1 MSDAATIEHAQRLRR
16 EGARRARVRDLWP
29 YARGHRRA
37 LAGALALSLVSTVA
51 SLAQPLVV
59 RELLD
64 AVTAGASLVPL
75 AAAIVGLFALGA
87 AATGASD
94 YVLSRT
100 GERLVRAVRE
110 RVARHLLRLPVTTV
124 ESERSGDLVARAT
137 VDSTLLREALTSGPL
152 QAITGVLTF
161 GGALVIMAL
170 LDPLLLLVALGT
182 TVLATVVML
191 GLSGR
196 VRRASEEAQQAV
208 GALSARLGGS
218 LRALRTVKA
227 NRAEDREGQALVA
240 HAREAAVAGTRL
252 ARLRALVQPITSFA
266 VQGSFLV
273 VLAVGGGRV
282 VAGDL
287 PVGDLVAFLL
297 LLLYLVMPLVQVFQF
312 VIGVQAGLA
321 ALDRIDHVVSAAP
334 EPGAEPAWPG
344 PEPAP
349 AEPASAEAVPAEPV
363 PAEPAEPADAH
374 ALPRGAAVALDDV
387 WARYPGAPEPVLRGV
402 GLTVAPGA
410 HLALV
415 GPSGAGKTT
424 ILAVLERFLVPEHG
438 IVTLDGVPL
447 AQWPLDRLRR
457 SIGYVEQDAPALG
470 GTVEDN
476 VRYARPE
483 ATADEV
489 AAAVRD
495 AQLAETLARLP
506 EGLATDVGEAGVRL
520 SGGERQRLAIAR
532 ALLARPRLLLLDEAT
547 SQVDAV
553 NELALREAVAAVAA
567 TGTTVIS
574 VSHRLST
581 VLAADQVAVLEDG
594 RVVACD
600 RHERLLER
608 SATYRRLAAA
618 QGLDGSGHAPGQVV
632 GRASR

>member
-321 ALDRIDHVVSAAP
+321 ALDRINHVVSAAP
-334 EPGAEPAWPG
+334 ELGAEPAWPG
-344 PEPAP
+344 REPAP
-349 AEPASAEAVPAEPV
+349 ADPAAAPAQPSA
-363 PAEPAEPADAH
+363 
-374 ALPRGAAVALDDV
+374 RGAAVVLADV

-402 GLTVAPGA
+402 GLTVAPGE

-424 ILAVLERFLVPEHG
+424 ILAVLERFLVPERG
-438 IVTLDGVPL
+438 AVTLDGVPL

-495 AQLAETLARLP
+495 AQLEDTLRQLP
-506 EGLATDVGEAGVRL
+506 DGLATDVGEAGVRL

-581 VLAADQVAVLEDG
+581 VVAADQVAVLEDG
-594 RVVACD
+594 RVMACD
-600 RHERLLER
+600 RHERLLDR

-632 GRASR
+632 GRAPR

>member
-1 MSDAATIEHAQRLRR
+1 VSDAATIEHAQRLRR

-334 EPGAEPAWPG
+334 EPGAEPTQPG
-344 PEPAP
+344 AEPAQPGVDPTAAPP
-349 AEPASAEAVPAEPV
+349 AEPAAAPSAEPTASA
-363 PAEPAEPADAH
+363 AAQ
-374 ALPRGAAVALDDV
+374 GAAVALDDV

-424 ILAVLERFLVPEHG
+424 ILAVLERFLVPERG
-438 IVTLDGVPL
+438 TVTLDGVPL

-495 AQLAETLARLP
+495 AQLAQTLARLP
-506 EGLATDVGEAGVRL
+506 DGLATDVGEAGVRL

-594 RVVACD
+594 RVMACD
-600 RHERLLER
+600 RHERLLDR

-632 GRASR
+632 GRAPR